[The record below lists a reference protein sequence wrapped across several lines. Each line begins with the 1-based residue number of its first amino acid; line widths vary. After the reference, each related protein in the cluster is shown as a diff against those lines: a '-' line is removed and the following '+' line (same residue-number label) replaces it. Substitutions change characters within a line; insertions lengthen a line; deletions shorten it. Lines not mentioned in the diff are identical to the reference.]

1 MLEHRYLV
9 EQIDVRIVIGQ
20 SEFANESGNH
30 ENNDVKGGQMKSL
43 TMVVVGA
50 LGRRP

>member
-1 MLEHRYLV
+1 MLEHRYAV
-9 EQIDVRIVIGQ
+9 EQNDVRIVIGQ
-20 SEFANESGNH
+20 SQFANEPGNQ
-30 ENNDVKGGQMKSL
+30 ENNDVKGGQMESL